1 MSDEKTGTPRSIRL
15 SAVTLILAVTVFVV
29 VIVFFLTCGG
39 TRNVA
44 LFPTCQNN
52 LRNLGTQCDIYS
64 VDNSLY
70 FPERLEILVEKGYM
84 KELPVC
90 YASAG
95 RTFLDKVYF
104 DFRGRYISKPQM
116 TYVLKSFGKDG
127 VIIWCSGKY
136 HSRVIGTK
144 DGPAYGTASGVVDTL
159 DLARYK

>member
-1 MSDEKTGTPRSIRL
+1 MADEEAGTSRSIRL
-15 SAVTLILAVTVFVV
+15 SAVTLIMALL
-29 VIVFFLTCGG
+29 VFFIVMAYFITCGG
-39 TRNVA
+39 TRSVA
-44 LFPTCQNN
+44 LFPTCKNN

-70 FPERLEILVEKGYM
+70 FPESLEILVQKGYM
-84 KELPVC
+84 KELPLC

-116 TYVLKSFGKDG
+116 TYRLKSFGKDG
-127 VIIWCSGKY
+127 VIIWCSGGY

-144 DGPAYGTASGVVDTL
+144 EGPAYGTASGVVDTL
-159 DLARYK
+159 DLARNR